1 MKTALWKYVIG
12 AKNINWIIV
21 NQMLNFVHWKSY
33 QSIDLSRLSGNDEI
47 NFFTVFQYTAYQAC
61 KSDSIPIYLVLHHR
75 LSINKFLNKYGLKK
89 NTGIVVG
96 NYYSLANNH
105 SMKQSPRYWLN
116 RKCQNCIICLFE
128 KISGNVKYLFI
139 ILINVFFQ
147 GNKQNVQL

>member
-1 MKTALWKYVIG
+1 MKHDNHTMI
-12 AKNINWIIV
+12 KNIDSSSLKIRYINWIII
-21 NQMLNFVHWKSY
+21 NQMLNFVHWKKL
-33 QSIDLSRLSGNDEI
+33 QI
-47 NFFTVFQYTAYQAC
+47 NRSVKIIREWWDQLYFTVFQYNAYQAC

-116 RKCQNCIICLFE
+116 RKCQNCIICLF
-128 KISGNVKYLFI
+128 KKNIK
-139 ILINVFFQ
+139 
-147 GNKQNVQL
+147 